1 MLTDTE
7 LSGMRATALD
17 SLPGTAVIQSQSFVS
32 DGGGGGSQS
41 WSASGTLA
49 CRIAPLTGDERET
62 ADRVA
67 PYADYVIT
75 LPFDA
80 GVDTGS
86 RLLIDGDTY
95 NVEAIRD
102 RSWQATTRVE
112 ATKES

>member
-7 LSGMRATALD
+7 LSSMRATALD
-17 SLPGTAVIQSQSFVS
+17 CLPGTAVVESQTFVS
-32 DGGGGGSQS
+32 DGGGAGSLS

-49 CRIAPLTGDERET
+49 CRIAPLTGTERET

-80 GVDTGS
+80 AVDTGS
-86 RLLIDGDTY
+86 RLLIDGDAY

-102 RSWQATTRVE
+102 RSWQTTMRVE
-112 ATKES
+112 ATRES

>member
-17 SLPGTAVIQSQSFVS
+17 SLPGTAVIETQAYVS

-49 CRIAPLTGDERET
+49 CRIAPLRGDERET
-62 ADRVA
+62 ADRIA

-80 GVDTGS
+80 GVDTDS
-86 RLLIDGDTY
+86 RLLIDGDIY
-95 NVEAIRD
+95 DVAAVRD
-102 RSWQATTRVE
+102 RSWNLTTRVE
-112 ATKES
+112 AAKQS